1 MQFEEAAVL
10 VPGPDTRVVELRVH
24 GVMGNTAESLVDAVS
39 AVDVDGDTVGRVV
52 RPADRMRRPVPGPVL
67 HAGGRP
73 VPRTVEGYVW
83 GRMTSGGWAKAT
95 WALLFPFS
103 LANVAHWMLPPTRA
117 DHRGSVLLGAAL
129 RGLLRLVAV
138 LLTLLFVAQWA
149 VVCLDLVAAQCL
161 APGASCLPSAPDW
174 LRELTVLRALLG
186 MAPVALVVLG
196 LHRVSA
202 VDWRSRETRLTAPA
216 RQLRRM
222 PAASVVADPDTPAL
236 RSLHT
241 TAALAVTTL
250 LTTGGPTGPAVGGA
264 VAVLWWASV
273 ALLLASVAG
282 VLALDDPTGAAEED
296 RIRRVLGPGPRAVL
310 LTCAGVLFALTALTP
325 PPMTGALPGSDDT
338 VLAVAVG
345 LAVCCGLV
353 AALLAPAAWLAR
365 GEWAGQPRDLRP
377 WAGGWMAAPV
387 LALAGLLGGGFGA
400 GVAITTRQV
409 LRSPELVLPPGYT
422 GITLL
427 WGAGAALGLVATLAL
442 VAVLAVLRRIAER
455 RGRFVPPEVELLHA
469 GRPEDARVAAR
480 AWWLAELQ
488 RRYGHRVLVGFTG
501 LLSAGAIT
509 AGAIKLGG
517 RGMPGWAAPLSGIG
531 VVALAALAVGL
542 LRIVYVAACRPD
554 AARRVGLLADLASF
568 WPREAHPTV
577 PPCYALKVVP
587 ELTAR
592 ALEHLD
598 RPGTRVVLVGH
609 SQGSLLATV
618 TAARVLQALPE
629 SERGRIGLVT
639 AGSQL
644 QWAYPRAFPAVVP
657 HSSLVELS
665 GELRG
670 RWRSLCRGT
679 DPLGGAVSTWSRQV
693 YGGKLLGVGFR
704 QDGAEGPLP
713 SAVRS
718 DTGALVLGGD
728 HWLPDPQA
736 APVDGRRWTPG
747 VLGHRDYFADPEWDR
762 AIAMAAGLERP
773 PTPRERKR
781 TTPEPPPS
789 GALPRTRTV
798 LTRPAVLRPPVPE
811 VPEQAKPH

>member
-1 MQFEEAAVL
+1 
-10 VPGPDTRVVELRVH
+10 
-24 GVMGNTAESLVDAVS
+24 MGTTAESLVDSVA
-39 AVDVDGDTVGRVV
+39 AVDVSGDAVGRVV
-52 RPADRMRRPVPGPVL
+52 RPADRMRRPAPGPVL

-83 GRMTSGGWAKAT
+83 GRMTSGGWSKAT

-103 LANVAHWMLPPTRA
+103 MANVAHWMLPPARENNKTNTANAGDADNTAATPDTASRA
-117 DHRGSVLLGAAL
+117 SAVLCLLLRGVLRLAAL
-129 RGLLRLVAV
+129 
-138 LLTLLFVAQWA
+138 LLTLLFVAQCA
-149 VVCLDLVAAQCL
+149 VVTVDLVAAQCL
-161 APGASCLPSAPDW
+161 APGASCLPVAPGW
-174 LRELTVLRALLG
+174 LRELSVPRAVLG
-186 MAPVALVVLG
+186 MLPVALVILG
-196 LHRVSA
+196 LHRVSS
-202 VDWRSRETRLTAPA
+202 VEWRPHDARPDAPA
-216 RQLRRM
+216 RQLQQM
-222 PAASVVADPDTPAL
+222 PAATVVADPDTPAL

-241 TAALAVTTL
+241 VGALAVTAFL
-250 LTTGGPTGPAVGGA
+250 MTGGPAGPAVTGA
-264 VAVLWWASV
+264 VVVLWWASV
-273 ALLLASVAG
+273 ALLVVSVAG
-282 VLALDDPTGAAEED
+282 VLALDDPTGAQKDD
-296 RIRRVLGPGPRAVL
+296 RVRRALGPGPRLVL
-310 LTCAGVLFALTALTP
+310 LSCAVVLFALTALTP

-345 LAVCCGLV
+345 LAVCCGLL
-353 AALLAPAAWLAR
+353 AALLAPSAWLAR
-365 GEWAGQPRDLRP
+365 PGWAGQPRELRP

-387 LALAGLLGGGFGA
+387 LVLAGLLGGGFGA
-400 GVAITTRQV
+400 GLAITARQL
-409 LRSPELVLPPGYT
+409 LRSPELVLPWGYS

-427 WGAGAALGLVATLAL
+427 WGAGAVLTLVAALGVAAALAL
-442 VAVLAVLRRIAER
+442 LRQVAER

-469 GRPEDARVAAR
+469 GRPEDARVAAG
-480 AWWLAELQ
+480 AWWLAELE
-488 RRYGHRVLVGFTG
+488 RRHAHRVLLAFTG
-501 LLSAGAIT
+501 LLTLGAVVAAGIGLA
-509 AGAIKLGG
+509 G
-517 RGMPGWAAPLSGIG
+517 RGMPGWAEPLSAVG

-554 AARRVGLLADLASF
+554 TARRVGLLADLASF

-592 ALEHLD
+592 ALEHLE

-609 SQGSLLATV
+609 SQGSLLAAV
-618 TAARVLQALPE
+618 AVARVLQALPE
-629 SERGRIGLVT
+629 SERGRVGLVT

-728 HWLPDPQA
+728 HWLPDPQST
-736 APVDGRRWTPG
+736 PVDGRRWTPG
-747 VLGHRDYFADPEWDR
+747 VLGHSDYYADPEWDR

-773 PTPRERKR
+773 PTPRERRR
-781 TTPEPPPS
+781 TTPEGPTTS

-798 LTRPAVLRPPVPE
+798 LTRPAVLRPPVPD